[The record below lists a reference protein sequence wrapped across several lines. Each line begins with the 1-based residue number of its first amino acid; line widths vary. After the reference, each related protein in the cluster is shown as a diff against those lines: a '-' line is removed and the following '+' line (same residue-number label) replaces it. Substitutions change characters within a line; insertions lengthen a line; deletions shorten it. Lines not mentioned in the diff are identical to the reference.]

1 MLRLVGHWARLSRF
15 RSLDFGRARGG

>member
-15 RSLDFGRARGG
+15 SSLDFGRARGG